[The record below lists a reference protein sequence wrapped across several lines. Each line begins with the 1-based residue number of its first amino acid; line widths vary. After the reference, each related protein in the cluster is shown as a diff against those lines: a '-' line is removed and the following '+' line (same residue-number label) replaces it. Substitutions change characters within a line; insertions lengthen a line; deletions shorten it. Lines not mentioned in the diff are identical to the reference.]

1 MIVYF
6 TIGGMDR
13 KDHIDSKS
21 MQPGVTPGFPA
32 NKFGI
37 RILLDGKN
45 TNLIIQRSAS
55 PVFNTGELRVASRL
69 QFTPYSIRG
78 WDGL

>member
-1 MIVYF
+1 MIAY
-6 TIGGMDR
+6 IIAGGMDR

-32 NKFGI
+32 NKLRI
-37 RILLDGKN
+37 RVLLDGKN

-55 PVFNTGELRVASRL
+55 PVFNAGELRVAPWL
-69 QFTPYSIRG
+69 QFTPYSIKG
-78 WDGL
+78 WDGF

>member
-1 MIVYF
+1 MIAY
-6 TIGGMDR
+6 IIAGGMDR

-32 NKFGI
+32 NKLRI